1 MINRK
6 NFFKFILGGLG
17 LISLSSLFSFFK
29 RNSYSSN
36 VVCNNELPPNQTN
49 QGYLFPSFGNDNVG
63 AGPGLITH
71 SPYGS
76 MVHPPAGLTRT
87 TLSRFENPFSIPR
100 EVNTQYLPSFSV
112 LPSIKTYEIH
122 SIERPINVAHKTI
135 FYAWTF
141 NGMLPGPIIRARL
154 GEKIRIK
161 FKNMSKDP
169 HSIHFHGSHSVS
181 MDGWE
186 PIPPGKE
193 TEYIIEAK
201 PIGVHPYHCHVP
213 PIAVHLSKGLF
224 GTMIVDPPEGRPPAH
239 EVVLILHGYDLN
251 GRGKNDIY
259 CWNGIA
265 GYYERFP
272 IRVKFGELV
281 RVYLINMLEYDPIAS
296 FHLHAQTFDVYRT
309 GSKLTPDEHTDVVT
323 LGQTERCIIEFR
335 LPEKGRYMFHPH
347 QTYMAERGAMGWFVA
362 I

>member
-1 MINRK
+1 
-6 NFFKFILGGLG
+6 
-17 LISLSSLFSFFK
+17 
-29 RNSYSSN
+29 
-36 VVCNNELPPNQTN
+36 
-49 QGYLFPSFGNDNVG
+49 
-63 AGPGLITH
+63 
-71 SPYGS
+71 
-76 MVHPPAGLTRT
+76 
-87 TLSRFENPFSIPR
+87 
-100 EVNTQYLPSFSV
+100 
-112 LPSIKTYEIH
+112 
-122 SIERPINVAHKTI
+122 
-135 FYAWTF
+135 
-141 NGMLPGPIIRARL
+141 
-154 GEKIRIK
+154 
-161 FKNMSKDP
+161 
-169 HSIHFHGSHSVS
+169 
-181 MDGWE
+181 
-186 PIPPGKE
+186 
-193 TEYIIEAK
+193 
-201 PIGVHPYHCHVP
+201 
-213 PIAVHLSKGLF
+213 VHLSKGLF

-272 IRVKFGELV
+272 IRVKVGELV